1 MSLFLVFA
9 AVFLLLSIL
18 VGLARVLR
26 GPGSGDRM
34 LAAQLFS
41 TAGVGI
47 LLLLGFALDA
57 PAMIDVALV
66 FALLAAVAA
75 VAFVRQ
81 ERLPEPAGS
90 VTTAEGEAGPGSE
103 GRDDR

>member
-1 MSLFLVFA
+1 MSLFLAFA
-9 AVFLLLSIL
+9 AAFLLLTIL
-18 VGLARVLR
+18 VGLVRVLR

-66 FALLAAVAA
+66 FALLGAVAA

-81 ERLPEPAGS
+81 ERLPEPADA
-90 VTTAEGEAGPGSE
+90 VVPDEDDADVVPE
-103 GRDDR
+103 GRHDR